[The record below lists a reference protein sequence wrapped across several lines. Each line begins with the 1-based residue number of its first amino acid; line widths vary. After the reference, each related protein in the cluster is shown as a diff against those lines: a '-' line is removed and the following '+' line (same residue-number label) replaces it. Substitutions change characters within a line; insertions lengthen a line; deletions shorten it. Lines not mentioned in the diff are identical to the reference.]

1 MLDLEKKIQIANSFR
16 DDIMDSRTPAMVSEV
31 QSHPPGRNSC
41 YNEISSNYS
50 SRNKIQK
57 VTTMASHGT
66 KEATAS
72 HGRTETT
79 EIGRIRIVGRGKI
92 KIKSHGKA
100 IIKSKVI
107 NPATLAYFVT
117 GSKILCSSGL

>member
-1 MLDLEKKIQIANSFR
+1 MLLTKFR
-16 DDIMDSRTPAMVSEV
+16 LIIV
-31 QSHPPGRNSC
+31 PGT
-41 YNEISSNYS
+41 
-50 SRNKIQK
+50 KIQK

-92 KIKSHGKA
+92 
-100 IIKSKVI
+100 
-107 NPATLAYFVT
+107 
-117 GSKILCSSGL
+117 

>member
-1 MLDLEKKIQIANSFR
+1 MLLTKFHLII
-16 DDIMDSRTPAMVSEV
+16 V
-31 QSHPPGRNSC
+31 PGT
-41 YNEISSNYS
+41 
-50 SRNKIQK
+50 KIQK

-100 IIKSKVI
+100 IIKTKVI
-107 NPATLAYFVT
+107 NLVTLAL
-117 GSKILCSSGL
+117 LCHRIKNSLFQWIVMKTHSRSFAPW